1 MKAVAKTVEPAAR
14 EAPLDHIRPAYLEA
28 LTLVERLHRRLLDV
42 IKDEFDRRGR
52 SDINSVQALLLYNI
66 GDKELTA
73 GELRTRGY
81 YLGSNVSYNLKKLVE
96 MAFLDH
102 QRSRVDRRSVRI
114 KLTDKGREVR
124 DIIETL
130 YQKHVRTVE
139 QVGGI
144 NAEEFSTLNKSLHR
158 LERFWTDQI
167 LYRLYFDCG
176 WIDLP
181 RPAGR
186 GFLLGCRKSRSGA
199 LDVGPA
205 VLHSP
210 MLGGWQAICYCRT
223 QSQILPGR
231 MIFSEN
237 RLPLFGIMRFPKD
250 RRRPC
255 PAPGDCDVGD
265 LEPQANKRR
274 GGIVLGRLGRG

>member
-1 MKAVAKTVEPAAR
+1 MKSVMKAVEPVER
-14 EAPLDHIRPAYLEA
+14 DQRFDEIRPLYLEA

-96 MAFLDH
+96 MGFLDH

-114 KLTDKGREVR
+114 KLTEKGADVR
-124 DIIETL
+124 DIVEQL

-144 NAEEFSTLNKSLHR
+144 NTEEFSSLNKALHR

-167 LYRLYFDCG
+167 LYRL
-176 WIDLP
+176 
-181 RPAGR
+181 
-186 GFLLGCRKSRSGA
+186 
-199 LDVGPA
+199 
-205 VLHSP
+205 
-210 MLGGWQAICYCRT
+210 
-223 QSQILPGR
+223 
-231 MIFSEN
+231 
-237 RLPLFGIMRFPKD
+237 
-250 RRRPC
+250 
-255 PAPGDCDVGD
+255 
-265 LEPQANKRR
+265 
-274 GGIVLGRLGRG
+274 

>member
-1 MKAVAKTVEPAAR
+1 MKTLAKAAEPAESADR
-14 EAPLDHIRPAYLEA
+14 AERIGQVRPLYLES

-96 MAFLDH
+96 MGFLDH

-114 KLTDKGREVR
+114 KLTEKGIEVR
-124 DIIETL
+124 DAVEQL

-144 NAEEFSTLNKSLHR
+144 SNDEFAALNKALHR

-167 LYRLYFDCG
+167 LYRL
-176 WIDLP
+176 
-181 RPAGR
+181 
-186 GFLLGCRKSRSGA
+186 
-199 LDVGPA
+199 
-205 VLHSP
+205 
-210 MLGGWQAICYCRT
+210 
-223 QSQILPGR
+223 
-231 MIFSEN
+231 
-237 RLPLFGIMRFPKD
+237 
-250 RRRPC
+250 
-255 PAPGDCDVGD
+255 
-265 LEPQANKRR
+265 
-274 GGIVLGRLGRG
+274 

>member
-1 MKAVAKTVEPAAR
+1 MMKAVATAADAVERDPRKAQVQ
-14 EAPLDHIRPAYLEA
+14 PLYLEA

-96 MAFLDH
+96 MGFLDH

-114 KLTDKGREVR
+114 RLTTKGQEVR
-124 DIIETL
+124 HIVEAL
-130 YQKHVRTVE
+130 YDKHVKTVE

-144 NAEEFSTLNKSLHR
+144 SNEEFATLNKSLHR

-167 LYRLYFDCG
+167 LYRL
-176 WIDLP
+176 
-181 RPAGR
+181 
-186 GFLLGCRKSRSGA
+186 
-199 LDVGPA
+199 
-205 VLHSP
+205 
-210 MLGGWQAICYCRT
+210 
-223 QSQILPGR
+223 
-231 MIFSEN
+231 
-237 RLPLFGIMRFPKD
+237 
-250 RRRPC
+250 
-255 PAPGDCDVGD
+255 
-265 LEPQANKRR
+265 
-274 GGIVLGRLGRG
+274 